1 LVGKSAHE
9 YSRKKCFTR
18 LSTLTEKILELNHAY
33 LVIIFTGISTQ
44 LLTSFTVDINL
55 LFFFSESLNPLIFS
69 GQLGAGKYTRAL
81 ANEIRYPA

>member
-1 LVGKSAHE
+1 
-9 YSRKKCFTR
+9 
-18 LSTLTEKILELNHAY
+18 
-33 LVIIFTGISTQ
+33 VIIFTGISTQ